1 MAQKRLYGP
10 AQVSNVAADTYV
22 VPAGRKATVR
32 HIHVFNPTGAAVDLT
47 LSVGNDAAPVR
58 VFDAYPIASK
68 TPFDWYPIL
77 PLAAAEKIQAKA
89 SVDVVLVIEIA
100 GDEDVA

>member
-10 AQVSNVAADTYV
+10 AQVPIAAADTYV
-22 VPAGRKATVR
+22 VPAGRKATIR
-32 HIHVFNPTGAAVDLT
+32 HIHVFNPTGAAVDLS
-47 LSVGNDAAPVR
+47 LSVGADAAGTR
-58 VFDAYPIASK
+58 LFDVYSIASK
-68 TPFDWYPIL
+68 QPFDWYPIL

-89 SVDVVLVIEIA
+89 SVDVVLVIEIS